1 MATVTHA
8 ISTASTAGG
17 TSYASGA
24 FTPAADD
31 LLVAFVFAT
40 STVATG
46 TMTDSQSLGFT
57 KVTSAVKG
65 GTAHTLYAFVANA
78 LAAAS
83 SMTVT
88 FDCTGDPASGAIVQ
102 VARIAGMSKTGL
114 TAILQSAK
122 LENQSAGGTPTATF
136 PASALTGNPTLGAV
150 GNGTNPATV
159 TNPSGWT
166 ERADAGYS
174 VPDAGQEYVSR
185 DSGFTGTVITW
196 GSTSASTFCDLIV
209 ELDASGAGTAANAG
223 NAAGTGTAH
232 QPAISLDVNAGL
244 ASGTGVAYD
253 ATVLTGAAPEAGHAS
268 GTGTAYGPS
277 TRVEPAIQAASGTGT
292 ANAPSAS
299 VGTVAGSASGDGT
312 AYGPATDV
320 GAQAG
325 NAGGTASA
333 GAPTAA
339 LGVNAAAALLVG
351 AAFDATGAVAAFAG
365 LASGTGLA
373 FDPTVEIIEFGA
385 GTNAPAGHAA
395 GIGQAFDATVAIL
408 TFGEEP
414 RRRGGRRLGP
424 ISGAALVSGP
434 AGQRKRGSRTVLILD
449 DPEELWLLG
458 LGDPVGDI

>member
-166 ERADAGYS
+166 ERADDGYS

-253 ATVLTGAAPEAGHAS
+253 ATVLTGAAPEAGNAS
-268 GTGTAYGPS
+268 
-277 TRVEPAIQAASGTGT
+277 
-292 ANAPSAS
+292 
-299 VGTVAGSASGDGT
+299 
-312 AYGPATDV
+312 
-320 GAQAG
+320 
-325 NAGGTASA
+325 GTASA
-333 GAPTAA
+333 GAPTAS